1 MLNGEPSLEEML
13 VEPIV
18 QLLMAAD
25 GLNPEDVASM
35 VQGCR
40 ALRSRPESS
49 ANSRRRSEGGRGQLA
64 GLEKNQGRRLDPAG
78 RSRSGD

>member
-25 GLNPEDVASM
+25 GLKPEDVASM
-35 VQGCR
+35 VQACR
-40 ALRSRPESS
+40 ALRSRLESS
-49 ANSRRRSEGGRGQLA
+49 VNSRLQSQRGQGA
-64 GLEKNQGRRLDPAG
+64 TRTP
-78 RSRSGD
+78 

>member
-18 QLLMAAD
+18 RLLMAAD
-25 GLNPEDVASM
+25 GLKPEDVALM
-35 VQGCR
+35 VQMCR

-49 ANSRRRSEGGRGQLA
+49 ANFWLQSEREQGGTR
-64 GLEKNQGRRLDPAG
+64 E
-78 RSRSGD
+78 S